1 MPHPNAIAGA
11 HSSAL
16 AAARSEQFE
25 QRLLWA
31 REQDQADR
39 LAPLRARFALPRGPD
54 GGPALYFCGHS
65 LGPAPIAARAMIEA
79 EIEDWERYAAV
90 GHEQARSPWIG
101 YAEQLQP
108 ELARLTG
115 AAALE
120 VVAMNSLSVN
130 LHLLLASFYRPDSQ
144 RGAILIEAG
153 AFPSDRH
160 VVAAQIGWHGL
171 DSAHELIELAARPG
185 EELLRAE
192 DIEQVIAANAS
203 RLALVLWPGVQYR
216 TGQYFDLPRIVRAA
230 HAAGACIGLDLAHAI
245 GNVPLALHDDDA
257 DFAAWC
263 SYKYL
268 NAGPGALAGA
278 FVHTR
283 HLQRRDLPRLAGWW
297 GHDPAT
303 RFQMPAQFTPAA
315 GAAGW
320 AVSNPPIFSSAPL
333 RASLPMFTEAGMPA
347 LRAKSVALGALFES
361 LLLEFA
367 REDLTLMTPTEPAQR
382 GCQISLRVRGPATR
396 GRAVF
401 QAMARRAVVCD
412 WREPDVMRFG
422 LAPLYVGF
430 EDVLRAAW
438 QLCEALEESR

>member
-1 MPHPNAIAGA
+1 
-11 HSSAL
+11 
-16 AAARSEQFE
+16 
-25 QRLLWA
+25 
-31 REQDQADR
+31 
-39 LAPLRARFALPRGPD
+39 
-54 GGPALYFCGHS
+54 
-65 LGPAPIAARAMIEA
+65 MIEA
-79 EIEDWERYAAV
+79 EIEDWERYAAL

-115 AAALE
+115 ARPLE

-130 LHLLLASFYRPDSQ
+130 LHLLLASFYRPDHERS
-144 RGAILIEAG
+144 AILIEAG

-160 VVAAQIGWHGL
+160 VVTAQIGWHGL

-192 DIEQVIAANAS
+192 DIEQAIASNAS

-245 GNVPLALHDDDA
+245 GNVPLGLHDDGA

-297 GHDPAT
+297 GQDPAT
-303 RFQMPAQFTPAA
+303 RFQMPAQFTPAS
-315 GAAGW
+315 GAAAW

-333 RASLPMFTEAGMPA
+333 RASVPMFAEAGMPA
-347 LRAKSVALGALFES
+347 LRAKSLALSALFES

-367 REDLTLMTPTEPAQR
+367 REDVTLMTPTEPSQR
-382 GCQISLRVRGPATR
+382 GCQLSLRVRGTAAR

-401 QAMARRAVVCD
+401 QALSRRAVVCD

-422 LAPLYVGF
+422 LAPLYIGF

-438 QLCEALEESR
+438 HLFDALEESR